1 MLSLILI
8 FIRTY
13 FHFLNVS
20 MIRSGFVHIDCIMTL
35 ENENSV
41 CDPDTVCYYI
51 IDIPVSYNYKL
62 DLSNSLELLRMPDIT
77 FI

>member
-41 CDPDTVCYYI
+41 CDPDTECYDI
-51 IDIPVSYNYKL
+51 TNIPVNYIYKL
-62 DLSNSLELLRMPDIT
+62 NLLNAHQVLRILV
-77 FI
+77 